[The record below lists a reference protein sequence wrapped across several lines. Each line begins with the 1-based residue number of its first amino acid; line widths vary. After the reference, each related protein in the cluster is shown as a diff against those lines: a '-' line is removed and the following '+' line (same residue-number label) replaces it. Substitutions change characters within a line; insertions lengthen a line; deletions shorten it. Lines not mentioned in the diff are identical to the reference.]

1 MTSDETFDRQGPK
14 ARPISAQAEGLG
26 TRSADRSRNV
36 LIAITTHLSL
46 PAHVTPRVPTRSHA
60 FPRIPTAEAVG

>member
-36 LIAITTHLSL
+36 LIAIITHASL
-46 PAHVTPRVPTRSHA
+46 RAYVFQRAHTCSHA
-60 FPRIPTAEAVG
+60 FPRVPTHSHG